1 MIENDNPFD
10 SPDFADL
17 LPEMV
22 HFSTFASAHGVA
34 VRVDWLPQ
42 MLVFDHIS
50 TDIYTFARALP
61 HDLRLQA
68 SP

>member
-22 HFSTFASAHGVA
+22 HFCGFAHPRRPGAGPEAA
-34 VRVDWLPQ
+34 VQNIVYESFSGTGRRDRACLPGG
-42 MLVFDHIS
+42 
-50 TDIYTFARALP
+50 
-61 HDLRLQA
+61 DL
-68 SP
+68 